1 MVSAQ
6 KREKLSTL
14 LHSLETEDRKWLQQK
29 LMRQDTA
36 SLLRDEKGLSDQEL
50 LAAES
55 WYWQQYAESTSMRA
69 RRAHARLW
77 CIFMLLRYGGLRLV
91 EALALELGHMD
102 WGSGIIHIQG
112 EHARQVPLPAT
123 HCRRLRQMMED
134 PALFTPSGALLHCDA
149 SYVRRSLQQCG
160 NACGLPAGLLSARS
174 LRQTRILEL
183 VRQGLPA
190 PVADMF
196 AGRNRRQQSGSIR
209 YNLKA
214 AQTLLREHVQ
224 RTSGLRTSARNV
236 FHGRIEHL
244 RASGI
249 IVTVVLCTAGG
260 LRVTAMIT
268 DESCKSLGLSKDML
282 VTASIKAP
290 WIIIEPDQ
298 GQDKPPVTTRNCF
311 RGTVE
316 RVRQDE
322 MLAEILVNLPDGS
335 QACALHVR
343 GESPIPPVS
352 SSVWVIFK
360 ALSVILT
367 LD

>member
-102 WGSGIIHIQG
+102 WGAGIIHIQG

-190 PVADMF
+190 PVAAWLEQM
-196 AGRNRRQQSGSIR
+196 
-209 YNLKA
+209 KA
-214 AQTLLREHVQ
+214 A
-224 RTSGLRTSARNV
+224 
-236 FHGRIEHL
+236 
-244 RASGI
+244 GI
-249 IVTVVLCTAGG
+249 KLMIVSNNTRK
-260 LRVTAMIT
+260 RVSPFAA
-268 DESCKSLGLSKDML
+268 SLGLPFVSLACKPLPWGIRKAARQLGVSRREFAL
-282 VTASIKAP
+282 VGDQLFTDRLAGWLYGIRVLVVQPIQVLGYGLFTPASVYFVNESVPQADRVK
-290 WIIIEPDQ
+290 
-298 GQDKPPVTTRNCF
+298 GQ
-311 RGTVE
+311 TVMM
-316 RVRQDE
+316 VASNGLGG
-322 MLAEILVNLPDGS
+322 MMGGVLAG
-335 QACALHVR
+335 
-343 GESPIPPVS
+343 
-352 SSVWVIFK
+352 W
-360 ALSVILT
+360 T
-367 LD
+367 LDLGGANLMLCACIASGCLGALLCLAALGRGRSTPSG

>member
-1 MVSAQ
+1 MVSTQ

-29 LMRQDTA
+29 LMRQDNA

-102 WGSGIIHIQG
+102 WGAGLIHIQG

-174 LRQTRILEL
+174 LRQSRILEL

-196 AGRNRRQQSGSIR
+196 AGRNRRQQSGSIATTSR
-209 YNLKA
+209 PRRPCCVSMSSVPA
-214 AQTLLREHVQ
+214 ACAPAPE
-224 RTSGLRTSARNV
+224 TSSMAASNSCGP
-236 FHGRIEHL
+236 
-244 RASGI
+244 RASSSPW
-249 IVTVVLCTAGG
+249 
-260 LRVTAMIT
+260 
-268 DESCKSLGLSKDML
+268 SC
-282 VTASIKAP
+282 ARRA
-290 WIIIEPDQ
+290 
-298 GQDKPPVTTRNCF
+298 
-311 RGTVE
+311 
-316 RVRQDE
+316 
-322 MLAEILVNLPDGS
+322 
-335 QACALHVR
+335 ACASR
-343 GESPIPPVS
+343 P
-352 SSVWVIFK
+352 
-360 ALSVILT
+360 
-367 LD
+367 